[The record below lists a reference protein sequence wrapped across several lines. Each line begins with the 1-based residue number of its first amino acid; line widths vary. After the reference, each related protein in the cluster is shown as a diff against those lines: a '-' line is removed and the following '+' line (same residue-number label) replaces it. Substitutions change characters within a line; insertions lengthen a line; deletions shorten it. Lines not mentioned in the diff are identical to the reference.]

1 VHATTD
7 PTGEIRAEVAT
18 RLDELTTA
26 LTAHGFSVLVE
37 RKFWLLTAT
46 HQADKLAPKRSRQ
59 VQLATDENVRLHWYW
74 TPSRTASVQ
83 RLCPAAAIAEATE
96 HIAHALRSA
105 AHR

>member
-1 VHATTD
+1 MHATTD

-46 HQADKLAPKRSRQ
+46 HQADKLTPKRSCQ
-59 VQLATDENVRLHWYW
+59 VQLATDESVRLHWYW
-74 TPSRTASVQ
+74 VPAGAASVEQ
-83 RLCPAAAIAEATE
+83 LCPAAAIAEVTE
-96 HIAHALRSA
+96 RIAHALRSA